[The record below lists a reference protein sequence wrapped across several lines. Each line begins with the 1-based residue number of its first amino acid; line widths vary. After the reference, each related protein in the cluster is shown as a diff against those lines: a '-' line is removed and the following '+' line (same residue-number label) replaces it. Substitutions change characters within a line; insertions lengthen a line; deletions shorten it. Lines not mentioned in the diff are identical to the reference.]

1 MAASPRMQKALWRVW
16 YQFLA
21 RRFRQDD
28 WTFMNY
34 GFCGDDS
41 DAKPELEA
49 GDEGDRYCIQLYHL
63 VASGADLR
71 GRVVLEVGSGRGG
84 GSSFIA
90 RYLGPASMT
99 GVDISD

>member
-41 DAKPELEA
+41 NKLSGTLTITHGKAEL
-49 GDEGDRYCIQLYHL
+49 
-63 VASGADLR
+63 
-71 GRVVLEVGSGRGG
+71 VVLGSFGHEPVGSSAMRPG
-84 GSSFIA
+84 
-90 RYLGPASMT
+90 M
-99 GVDISD
+99 